1 MSLIPPL
8 VERARALVAQLGF
21 EKSCRDDVGRL
32 LHVLA
37 ARRGVERAAE
47 VGGGTGRGDGMDRFR
62 PGAWHPALHRRARS
76 TVCRGNSSLFEDDP
90 DVHVLHGDWRVML
103 PPEAPFDLLFVAGG
117 QAKDEV
123 EAVLA
128 LAVPGATL
136 VLDDVSADWA
146 GPDPRRARRL
156 GHERPTAV
164 EVGTEGNAQA
174 IVAVVRR

>member
-1 MSLIPPL
+1 
-8 VERARALVAQLGF
+8 
-21 EKSCRDDVGRL
+21 
-32 LHVLA
+32 
-37 ARRGVERAAE
+37 
-47 VGGGTGRGDGMDRFR
+47 
-62 PGAWHPALHRRARS
+62 
-76 TVCRGNSSLFEDDP
+76 
-90 DVHVLHGDWRVML
+90 ML

-146 GPDPRRARRL
+146 GPDPRRARSL
-156 GHERPTAV
+156 GHKRLTAV

>member
-1 MSLIPPL
+1 MSSDPPL
-8 VERARALVAQLGF
+8 VERARALAAQLGF

-47 VGGGTGRGDGMDRFR
+47 IGGGAGVGTAWIASALQPGVPLVTVELDRR
-62 PGAWHPALHRRARS
+62 LAEA
-76 TVCRGNSSLFEDDP
+76 TSSLFADDP
-90 DVHVLHGDWRVML
+90 EVHVLPGDWRVML
-103 PPEAPFDLLFVAGG
+103 PPEAPFDFLSVDGE

-123 EAVLA
+123 DSVLA

-136 VLDDVSADWA
+136 VLVDFSADRV
-146 GPDPRRARRL
+146 GPDPRQARWL
-156 GHERPTAV
+156 GHERLTAV
-164 EVGTEGNAQA
+164 EVGTGGNAQA